1 VLDVYSILPADGFAV
16 LKPSAKDSADYL
28 ARMNDGMQFWQ
39 AGRGVSLL
47 SRWNDK
53 WEFVID
59 QSFEHP
65 NGMGDLAE
73 MNRLIAVREDGY
85 RLLKPLFGDAA
96 EVLEGTF
103 KRSTLW
109 LFNVTRQV
117 KKTQIPDLEDAAI
130 FRVNPTG
137 VSILCGPAFKNAV
150 ESTGLTGLQF
160 KKADAI
166 ALI

>member
-39 AGRGVSLL
+39 AGRGVPLM

-59 QSFEHP
+59 KSFEHP
-65 NGMGDLAE
+65 NGIGDLAE
-73 MNRLIAVREDGY
+73 MNRLISARENGY
-85 RLLKPLFGDAA
+85 RLLRPLFGDAA
-96 EVLEGTF
+96 EILKGTF
-103 KRSTLW
+103 KGAPLW
-109 LFNVTRQV
+109 LFNVTRQAA
-117 KKTQIPDLEDAAI
+117 KAQIADLDDAAI
-130 FRVNPTG
+130 FRVNPAG
-137 VSILCGPAFKNAV
+137 VSILCGPAFKAAV
-150 ESTGLTGLQF
+150 EATGLTGLQF
-160 KKADAI
+160 KPADAI